1 MCVMGVSMK
10 YARLAQNNLRVSASE
25 YQSTC
30 GSVICNYCSAQ
41 VYHKKSYKKGL
52 NTIVPAHFCIWPRQK
67 HEQTCLYN
75 LDRVGREILAGVA
88 DNSIIQQ
95 NNCLIIRLLFIDYK
109 YSQSGGQ
116 KEDLSQKAKT
126 NEPKYISEG
135 KLSPYISSLCRLY
148 KIRRTLINDD
158 RNFHRTFKLKFGDKK
173 ISWHDFVFE
182 KKDFPRLYEYIQ
194 RGKLTHPICI
204 VGKYE
209 VKYLKDLD
217 KKKIQFKYSY
227 DRKYYVVECF
237 LDRDNEI
244 EKSLNLEKKP
254 FALMY
259 LDQVS
264 CRNDKE
270 TDKNNTYINI
280 DGKLRSKKQ
289 IYIFDE

>member
-1 MCVMGVSMK
+1 MGVSMK
-10 YARLAQNNLRVSASE
+10 EARLAGNLELVMAAK
-25 YQSTC
+25 YQTTD
-30 GSVICNYCSAQ
+30 GPVICKYCSAK
-41 VYHKKSYKKGL
+41 VYHKDSYKKRS
-52 NTIVPAHFCIWPRQK
+52 NTIVPAHFCIWPGQE
-67 HEQTCLYN
+67 HEETCGYN
-75 LDRVGREILAGVA
+75 FKRAIKDISAAVA

-95 NNCLIIRLLFIDYK
+95 NNCLIIHLLFIESK
-109 YSQSGGQ
+109 SLQSGGQ

-148 KIRRTLINDD
+148 KIRRTLINGDSD
-158 RNFHRTFKLKFGDKK
+158 FHSTFKLKFRDKI

-182 KKDFPRLYEYIQ
+182 EKDFPRLYEYIQ

-209 VKYLKDLD
+209 VKYLKALD
-217 KKKIQFKYSY
+217 KKKIQFKYFY

-237 LDRDNEI
+237 LDLDNEI
-244 EKSLNLEKKP
+244 ENSLNSEKKP

-270 TDKNNTYINI
+270 TDKNNKYINI